1 VIGLRHTD
9 EWVGAIVIAAVL
21 LFLAA
26 VLEAGVL
33 HDWFRPVA
41 HLRIVLPQSGVG
53 GLAVGADVEVLG
65 IHAGVVR
72 RIILNPDQQM
82 YADAEIDQQATA
94 FIRRDSKAVIRR
106 RFGVAGA
113 AFVDVSRGTGP
124 SLDWNYAVVEA
135 VTERAPTDTMSGMI
149 DEIRQK
155 IIPILDRVNH
165 SMDALAVIAD
175 NVRAGHGTLGRLIT
189 DDTLTR
195 EAEEAVGTARQEI
208 AALSPMISR
217 LDASA
222 RHLDEVMQSLGSAKD
237 GVPELIRRVDALL
250 KNLQSATRDV
260 ARASPRLPEIAGNL
274 AGSTADL
281 PGVLTQAQITAAELE
296 QLLTQLRG
304 LWYLGGSNSPPP
316 QTRLPATR
324 IQP

>member
-1 VIGLRHTD
+1 
-9 EWVGAIVIAAVL
+9 
-21 LFLAA
+21 
-26 VLEAGVL
+26 
-33 HDWFRPVA
+33 
-41 HLRIVLPQSGVG
+41 
-53 GLAVGADVEVLG
+53 
-65 IHAGVVR
+65 
-72 RIILNPDQQM
+72 
-82 YADAEIDQQATA
+82 
-94 FIRRDSKAVIRR
+94 
-106 RFGVAGA
+106 
-113 AFVDVSRGTGP
+113 
-124 SLDWNYAVVEA
+124 
-135 VTERAPTDTMSGMI
+135 
-149 DEIRQK
+149 
-155 IIPILDRVNH
+155 
-165 SMDALAVIAD
+165 LAVIAD

-237 GVPELIRRVDALL
+237 GVPDLIRRVDALL